1 MALPNYFISCDW
13 GTSNFR
19 LRVVETAT
27 LTILAEHKT
36 DCGIK
41 LLYEKFLKQREKE
54 QTQFFADY
62 LKQQVSKLPKEHQ
75 KHLIVA
81 AGMASANIGL
91 FELNYADFP
100 LNACGNNLIWKH
112 LIFNNH
118 LEVLLV
124 SGAKTS
130 SGMMRGE
137 EIQAIGLEQELKE
150 YKKGILLLPGTH
162 SKHIT
167 YNNEIYT
174 ELKNFMTGELFEV
187 LSKKSI
193 LVNSV
198 STTSSTVLEKPF
210 LEGVSLGL
218 QGQLSASLFSI
229 RAKDLLQTKTKEENY
244 FFLSG
249 LLIGDEISYL
259 EHTTE
264 NIFLVAPDPVFSLY
278 KIALKQI
285 INPKQLILLDDKVL
299 ENALLLGQKKI
310 LLQYENEHPL

>member
-19 LRVVETAT
+19 LRVVETTT

-41 LLYEKFLKQREKE
+41 LLYENFLKQREKE

-62 LKQQVSKLPKEHQ
+62 LKEQISSLPKEHQ
-75 KHLIVA
+75 KHIIVA

-100 LNACGNNLIWKH
+100 LNTCGNNLIWKH
-112 LIFNNH
+112 LVFNNNI
-118 LEVLLV
+118 EILLI
-124 SGAKTS
+124 SGAKTN

-137 EIQAIGLEQELKE
+137 EIQAVGLEQELKP
-150 YKKGILLLPGTH
+150 YKKGFLLLPGTH
-162 SKHIT
+162 SKHLT
-167 YNNEIYT
+167 YDNGIYT
-174 ELKNFMTGELFEV
+174 DLKNYMTGELFEV

-198 STTSSTVLEKPF
+198 STTSSTLLEKPF

-259 EHTTE
+259 EQTTE

-278 KIALKQI
+278 KLALKQI

-310 LLQYENEHPL
+310 LLQYENNKAL

>member
-1 MALPNYFISCDW
+1 MATPDYFISCDW

-27 LTILAEHKT
+27 LSIAAEHKT

-41 LLYEKFLKQREKE
+41 SLYEKFLKQREKE

-62 LKQQVSKLPKEHQ
+62 LKTQILLLPKKYQ
-75 KHLIVA
+75 NYIIIA
-81 AGMASANIGL
+81 AGMASSNIGL

-100 LNACGNNLIWKH
+100 LNTNGKNLIWKH
-112 LIFNNH
+112 LVFNNN
-118 LEVLLV
+118 LEILLI
-124 SGAKTS
+124 SGAKTNT
-130 SGMMRGE
+130 GMMRGE
-137 EIQAIGLEQELKE
+137 EIQAVGLEQQLKQ

-162 SKHIT
+162 SKHLA
-167 YNNEIYT
+167 YDNGIYT
-174 ELKNFMTGELFEV
+174 HLKNYMTGELFEV

-198 STTSSTVLEKPF
+198 STTSSTVLEKHF
-210 LEGVSLGL
+210 LEGVRLGL

-259 EHTTE
+259 EQTTE

-278 KIALKQI
+278 KLALKQI

-310 LLQYENEHPL
+310 LSQYENK

>member
-1 MALPNYFISCDW
+1 MALPDFFISCDW

-19 LRVVETAT
+19 LRVVDTFT
-27 LTILAEHKT
+27 LSIIAEHKT

-41 LLYEKFLKQREKE
+41 LLYEKFLMQREKE
-54 QTQFFADY
+54 QTEYFADY
-62 LKQQVSKLPKEHQ
+62 LKEQILLLPIKHQ
-75 KHLIVA
+75 KHIIIA

-100 LNACGNNLIWKH
+100 LNASGNNLIWKH
-112 LIFNNH
+112 LVFNNN
-118 LEVLLV
+118 LEVLLI

-137 EIQAIGLEQELKE
+137 EIQAVGLEEQLKPHQ
-150 YKKGILLLPGTH
+150 KGILILPGTH

-167 YNNEIYT
+167 YNNGIYT
-174 ELKNFMTGELFEV
+174 HLKNYMTGELFEV

-198 STTSSTVLEKPF
+198 SLASSILIEKSF
-210 LEGVSLGL
+210 LEGIQLGL
-218 QGQLSASLFSI
+218 KGQLSASLFSI
-229 RAKDLLQTKTKEENY
+229 RAKDLLQTATKVENFY
-244 FFLSG
+244 FLSG

-259 EHTTE
+259 QHTNE

-278 KIALKQI
+278 KIALQQI
-285 INPKQLILLDDKVL
+285 IKPEQLILLDDKTL
-299 ENALLLGQKKI
+299 ENALLIGQKKI
-310 LLQYENEHPL
+310 LLQYEN

>member
-1 MALPNYFISCDW
+1 MATPDYFISCDW

-27 LTILAEHKT
+27 LSIADEHKT

-41 LLYEKFLKQREKE
+41 SLYEKFLKQREKE

-62 LKQQVSKLPKEHQ
+62 LKTQILLLPKKYQ
-75 KHLIVA
+75 NYIIIA
-81 AGMASANIGL
+81 AGMASSNIGL

-100 LNACGNNLIWKH
+100 LNTNGKNLIWKH
-112 LIFNNH
+112 LVFNNN
-118 LEVLLV
+118 LEILLI
-124 SGAKTS
+124 SGAKTNT
-130 SGMMRGE
+130 GMMRGE
-137 EIQAIGLEQELKE
+137 EIQAVGLEQQLKQ

-162 SKHIT
+162 SKHLA
-167 YNNEIYT
+167 YDNGIYT
-174 ELKNFMTGELFEV
+174 HLKNYMTGELFEI

-198 STTSSTVLEKPF
+198 STTSSTVLEKHF
-210 LEGVSLGL
+210 LEGVRLGL

-259 EHTTE
+259 EQTTE

-278 KIALKQI
+278 KLALKQI

-310 LLQYENEHPL
+310 LLQYENK

>member
-1 MALPNYFISCDW
+1 MATPDYFISCDW

-27 LTILAEHKT
+27 LSITAEHKT

-41 LLYEKFLKQREKE
+41 SLYEKFLKQREKE

-62 LKQQVSKLPKEHQ
+62 LKTQILLLPKKYQ
-75 KHLIVA
+75 NYIIIA
-81 AGMASANIGL
+81 AGMASSNIGL

-100 LNACGNNLIWKH
+100 LNTNGKNLIWKH
-112 LIFNNH
+112 LVFNNN
-118 LEVLLV
+118 LEILLI
-124 SGAKTS
+124 SGAKTNT
-130 SGMMRGE
+130 GMMRGE
-137 EIQAIGLEQELKE
+137 EIQAVGLEQQLKQ

-162 SKHIT
+162 SKHLA
-167 YNNEIYT
+167 YDNGIYT
-174 ELKNFMTGELFEV
+174 HLKNYMTGELFEI

-198 STTSSTVLEKPF
+198 STSSSTILEKPF
-210 LEGVSLGL
+210 LEGVQLGL

-244 FFLSG
+244 YFLSG

-259 EHTTE
+259 EQTTE

-278 KIALKQI
+278 KIALQQI
-285 INPKQLILLDDKVL
+285 INPKQLILLDDNVL

-310 LLQYENEHPL
+310 LLQYENK